1 MNPQRLL
8 KTIIILFSFFL
19 LLTDLPA
26 QRKKAKK
33 SKTPDEN
40 IQTYPEEW
48 YQAMTWRN
56 VGPHRGGRS
65 TAVAGLPHDPF
76 TYYMGTTGGG
86 LWKTTDAGA
95 SWKNISDGFF
105 NTGSVGAI
113 AIADDD
119 PNVIVVGMGESP
131 VRGVMTSHGDGVYK
145 STDAGKT
152 WKHMGLDKV
161 RQISRVRIHPKNPD
175 LIYVAAQGSPYA
187 HTPDRGIYRSQDG
200 GENWE
205 KVLEVSDKAGASDL
219 SMDIHNPRVLYAAF
233 WEHIRHPWKVVSG
246 GPGSGIYK
254 STDGGDSWTKL
265 SEGLPDL
272 MGKIGVAVSPANPE
286 RVYAIIESPKG
297 GLYRSDNA
305 GESWRLLN
313 GDRILHARSWYY
325 MHVFADPKNEDKL
338 VVLNAPY
345 LQSKDGGKSFS
356 PVRTPH
362 GDNHDLWFNPTNPD
376 IQINGNDGG
385 ANITYNGGKT
395 WSTQSNQPTAQFYR
409 VNADNRIPYY
419 IYGGQQDNS
428 SMAVP
433 SRTANGGISVSDF
446 YPVGGCESAYTAFDP
461 DDPSIVYAGC
471 YQGIIE
477 AYNTETKT
485 GKDVMAYSF
494 LGLSTQPKDQKYRFN
509 WNAPIIVSKHNPE
522 VIYHAGNVVLKSTDK
537 GLSWNPVS
545 PDLTR
550 NIEEHL
556 GFGGGPITREGAGG
570 EVYHTIYYLA
580 ESQKDAQTIWVG
592 SDDGLVHITRD
603 GGASWE
609 DITPPGV
616 GEAMINAIETSH
628 HEEGTAYLA
637 VNKYK
642 FNDFTPHIFK
652 TTDFG
657 KTWTRLVKGIGEEA
671 HVRVVREDPQRKDL
685 LYAGTETGMYVSFDG
700 GSSWS
705 TFQLNLPIVPITD
718 LKVHLNDLIAATQ
731 GRAFWVLDD
740 LSPIHQ
746 LQDSLKQKSAH
757 IFSTKSP
764 YLFGGRRND
773 KSLTLGVNPDN
784 GAVFYYLLDSDSL
797 KLSAE
802 IFDKEGNSIRKIKKL
817 PAKKGMN
824 KWVWNFSTDP
834 IKGIKGNMVIGGL
847 NGYRKGPGEYRMQL
861 VTGEDTLNKIF
872 TILPDP
878 RFGASLSQY
887 KEKENSMVLAYEA
900 VNDLYQYV
908 KDMRSVHKQIGAL
921 IDNLGDKN
929 EELQETGKALQK
941 ELKEVEGELIQ
952 TKQKTFQ
959 DVINFENKLDAK
971 LIYILGSI
979 NGSPPPLTKG
989 QKDRLNDLLEDWQL
1003 VEARINGLLGE
1014 KLSSFNAAVR
1024 QKAIPGIIIGME
1036 K

>member
-1 MNPQRLL
+1 MYPQRLL
-8 KTIIILFSFFL
+8 KATIFL
-19 LLTDLPA
+19 LSFIFFVADLPA
-26 QRKKAKK
+26 QRKKNKKAK
-33 SKTPDEN
+33 SPEVKT
-40 IQTYPEEW
+40 QTYPKSW
-48 YQAMTWRN
+48 FQAMSWRN

-95 SWKNISDGFF
+95 TWKNISDGFF
-105 NTGSVGAI
+105 QTGSVGAI
-113 AIADDD
+113 AIADED
-119 PNVIVVGMGESP
+119 PNVMFVGMGESP

-175 LIYVAAQGSPYA
+175 LVYVAAQGSPYA
-187 HTPDRGIYRSQDG
+187 HTPDRGIYRSSDG
-200 GENWE
+200 GETWE
-205 KVLEVSDKAGASDL
+205 KILEVSEKAGASDL
-219 SMDIHNPRVLYAAF
+219 SMDANNPRVLYAAF

-246 GPGSGIYK
+246 GPGSGIHK
-254 STDGGDSWTKL
+254 STDGGNTWTKL
-265 SEGLPDL
+265 TQGLPDL
-272 MGKIGVAVSPANPE
+272 MGKIGVAVSPANSE

-297 GLYRSDNA
+297 GLYRSDDA
-305 GESWRLLN
+305 GENWKLIN
-313 GDRILHARSWYY
+313 GNRVLHARSWYY
-325 MHVFADPKNEDKL
+325 MHVFADPQNADKL

-356 PVRTPH
+356 TIRTPH

-433 SRTANGGISVSDF
+433 SRTPNGGISVSDF

-477 AYNTETKT
+477 AYNTETRT

-509 WNAPIIVSKHNPE
+509 WNAPIIVSKHDPS
-522 VIYHAGNVVLKSTDK
+522 VIYHAGNVLLKSSNK
-537 GLSWNPVS
+537 GLSWAPVS

-570 EVYHTIYYLA
+570 EVYHTIYYVA
-580 ESQKDAQTIWVG
+580 ESQKDAQTIWAG

-609 DITPPGV
+609 DITPPNI

-628 HEEGTAYLA
+628 HQEGTAYLA

-657 KTWTRLVKGIGEEA
+657 KTWTRIAEGIGKES
-671 HVRVVREDPQRKDL
+671 HVRVVREDPKRKGL
-685 LYAGTETGMYVSFDG
+685 LYAGTETGMYISFDDG
-700 GSSWS
+700 ASWNS
-705 TFQLNLPIVPITD
+705 FQLNLPIVPITD
-718 LKVHLNDLIAATQ
+718 LKVHHNDLIAATQ

-740 LSPIHQ
+740 LTPLHQ
-746 LQDSLKQKSAH
+746 LQDSLEKESTFL
-757 IFSTKSP
+757 FSSKSP
-764 YLFGGRRND
+764 YLYDGGRND
-773 KSLTLGVNPDN
+773 KSLTRGVNPDN
-784 GAVFYYLLDSDSL
+784 GAVFYYLLNSDSS

-802 IFDKEGNSIRKIKKL
+802 IFDKQGNSVRKIKKL

-824 KWVWNFSTDP
+824 KWVWNFTTDP

-847 NGYRKGPGEYRMQL
+847 NGYQKGPGEYSFQL
-861 VTGEDTLNKIF
+861 IAGEDTLTQAFNV
-872 TILPDP
+872 LPDP
-878 RFGASLSQY
+878 RFGASLNQY
-887 KEKENSMVLAYEA
+887 QEKENSMVLAYEA
-900 VNDLYQYV
+900 VKDLYQYV
-908 KDMRSVHKQIGAL
+908 KDMRSVHDQIDAL
-921 IDNLGDKN
+921 LKNLGESK
-929 EELQETGKALQK
+929 EELQQSGKSLQK
-941 ELKEVEGELIQ
+941 ELKELEGELIQ

-959 DVINFENKLDAK
+959 DVINFENKLDAD
-971 LIYILGSI
+971 LIYILRSI
-979 NGSPPPLTKG
+979 NGSPPPVTKG

-1003 VEARINGLLGE
+1003 IEAKINQVLGT
-1014 KLSSFNAAVR
+1014 KLDEFNAAIK
-1024 QKAIPGIIIGME
+1024 QKAIPGIIMDTE